1 MGSSFGGFINS
12 VTTPDYRHFGVAR
25 NLFVPWDMS
34 RGPKDN
40 KDKIRKY
47 GSGDG
52 SHAIAIRSFD
62 HDGFNK
68 QFKRA
73 ELADGFTGANPT
85 EISSFALFDPAS
97 WVLRMHE
104 KEGKGKD
111 NNWAVRLQTDHG
123 EKAQERNHRSTI
135 FVDNCDNQRWAWSQD
150 LTWVINT
157 KTDIDHDEIKFDK
170 AGFLPQLKTKGKK
183 GEKTR
188 GALALNVSKRGGFIT
203 DGVKYGQLWH
213 VLNLPSADAAPT
225 PPPGSTVVSGGGGTT
240 VSGGGSTSCPEITK
254 GQLALRGDVLF
265 DTADGLAPL
274 AIKGKLEPTGGKV
287 LTGHHWVH
295 LPVPSKPTKEVADD
309 DSSNHQIHSK
319 SNPYGL
325 WVFVLDDDLPGMPPE
340 LHDVAAGYPS
350 IPGSTGATSTQV
362 RGVFSCK
369 RFADNSN
376 PTGVSSV
383 IPIPEEV
390 TANPSWGITL
400 DANFVTPSGALTSTV
415 DLQVDYCTMAVGDDA
430 SPASRTG
437 MLAQT
442 INAATH
448 AGSEVVQR
456 VLFHVPNSDLQGKGG
471 GKLSF
476 AFYRRADTD
485 GDADDFDLVN
495 IAVHYGPEITA
506 AGR

>member
-12 VTTPDYRHFGVAR
+12 VTDPDFRTFGVAR
-25 NLFVPWDMS
+25 NLFIPWDMS
-34 RGPKDN
+34 EGPKNN
-40 KDKIRKY
+40 KDKVKKL

-52 SHAIAIRSFD
+52 SHAMAFREFD
-62 HDGFNK
+62 HDK
-68 QFKRA
+68 KRLG
-73 ELADGFTGANPT
+73 LADGYTGEKPT

-111 NNWAVRLQTDHG
+111 NNWAGRWQTDHG
-123 EKAQERNHRSTI
+123 KKAQERGHRSTI
-135 FVDNCDNQRWAWSQD
+135 FVDNCDDQHWAWSQD
-150 LTWVINT
+150 LTWVINL
-157 KTDIDHDEIKFDK
+157 KTDVDHDEIKFDK
-170 AGFLPQLKTKGKK
+170 AGFLPQLKTKGAK
-183 GEKTR
+183 GESTR
-188 GALALNVSKRGGFIT
+188 GALALNISKRGGFVT
-203 DGVKYGQLWH
+203 DGKKYGSLWH
-213 VLNLPSADAAPT
+213 VLNLQSAST
-225 PPPGSTVVSGGGGTT
+225 GGGSTTGGGGSGGTT
-240 VSGGGSTSCPEITK
+240 VSGTCGEVTEGN
-254 GQLALRGDVLF
+254 LALRGDVLF

-295 LPVPSKPTKEVADD
+295 LPVPSKPTKEVSDD
-309 DSSNHQIHSK
+309 GSSNHAIQTK
-319 SNPYGL
+319 TNPNGL

-350 IPGSTGATSTQV
+350 IPGSTGAASTQV

-437 MLAQT
+437 TLAQT

-485 GDADDFDLVN
+485 GDADDFDLIN